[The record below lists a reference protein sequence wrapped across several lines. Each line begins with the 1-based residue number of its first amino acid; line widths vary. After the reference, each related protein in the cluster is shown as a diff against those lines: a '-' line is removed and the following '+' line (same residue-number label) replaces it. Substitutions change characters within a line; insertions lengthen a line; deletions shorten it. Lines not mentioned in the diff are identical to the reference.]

1 MNQPLYKQVTD
12 YVIERIK
19 TGAYPPG
26 GMLPNEFELA
36 DSTGVSQ
43 GTARKALADLESRGI
58 IERRQGKGS
67 FVTLRTPENSLF
79 HFFRLRKEDGS
90 QVVPEKIH
98 EAVKTRASTASEKN
112 NLYGAPSKV
121 VEISRVRGFEGHP
134 LCHETCVF
142 SAERFPGLADRTPLP
157 NTLYVLLQ
165 QAYGCIIMSASERL
179 SAAALDAAVAGK
191 MNLEPGTPVLVS
203 ERISRDLEDRAVE
216 IRTSVFLTENAKY
229 FVELR

>member
-1 MNQPLYKQVTD
+1 MSQPLYIQVTD
-12 YVIERIK
+12 YVIARIK
-19 TGAYPPG
+19 SGEYPPG

-36 DSTGVSQ
+36 AKTGVSQ

-98 EAVKTRASTASEKN
+98 ESVKTRVATAIERKN
-112 NLYGAPSKV
+112 LFGAPSKV
-121 VEISRVRGFEGHP
+121 VEISRVRGFEGQP

-165 QAYGCIIMSASERL
+165 QSYGCIIMSASEHL
-179 SAAALDAAVAGK
+179 SAAVLDDALAEKMELEAGA
-191 MNLEPGTPVLVS
+191 PVLVS

-216 IRTSVFLTENAKY
+216 IRTSVFSTKNAKY
-229 FVELR
+229 FIELN